1 MTDVMSMSPTL
12 IHPEA
17 SGSSPNDKGEWTQTA
32 RDKYCISWE
41 EKEEAMEPGDT
52 KWRWD
57 AEECREREEE
67 TSGRIEWSW
76 MKAEADKG
84 EVVEVA
90 DQRQ

>member
-1 MTDVMSMSPTL
+1 MSPTL

-67 TSGRIEWSW
+67 TCGRKNE
-76 MKAEADKG
+76 AEVDKG
-84 EVVEVA
+84 EVIEVV
-90 DQRQ
+90 DRRQ